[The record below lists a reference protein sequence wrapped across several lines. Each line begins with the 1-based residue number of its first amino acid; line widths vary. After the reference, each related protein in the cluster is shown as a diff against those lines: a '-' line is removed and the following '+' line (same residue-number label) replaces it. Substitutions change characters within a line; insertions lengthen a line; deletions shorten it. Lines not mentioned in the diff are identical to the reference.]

1 MSRCNHERQGLSM
14 YLPSG
19 PQQPGRAKGRSR
31 HDCYRFRLYYL
42 HWSDQDTISSFISSS
57 SSGWSGLMFCPRPLE
72 DSWSL
77 SLNLDL
83 HSCTKIFSRIVQGSK
98 CKPVSVY
105 TPTFLRLVNF
115 TGNSSHVAGYSKEKS
130 YPRVSTDKGRTGRF
144 SQSSVEMSNDPA
156 RKHSGV

>member
-1 MSRCNHERQGLSM
+1 MNGTALVCMWPRVLSS
-14 YLPSG
+14 LVV
-19 PQQPGRAKGRSR
+19 QRADLVTTATDIGCITCIG
-31 HDCYRFRLYYL
+31 D
-42 HWSDQDTISSFISSS
+42 DQDTISSFIISSS
-57 SSGWSGLMFCPRPLE
+57 AGWSGLVLCPRPLE

-115 TGNSSHVAGYSKEKS
+115 TGNSSHEAGYSKEKS
-130 YPRVSTDKGRTGRF
+130 YPRVSTGKGRTGRF